1 MPRNAFPKLVHRAL
15 GADDHARTARERAP
29 REDIATEA
37 GRPDVHSE
45 MTESLERSVLRHGKK
60 APQPTP
66 SEILQ
71 KDALDRIL
79 GAEGKNLFQ
88 RRRAELRHLPI
99 LPEQAAYYA

>member
-1 MPRNAFPKLVHRAL
+1 
-15 GADDHARTARERAP
+15 
-29 REDIATEA
+29 
-37 GRPDVHSE
+37 

-79 GAEGKNLFQ
+79 GAEVKNLFQ

-99 LPEQAAYYA
+99 LPERVAYYA